1 MRERRA
7 LLPLYGAIVPG
18 PVLMS
23 LQGVS
28 LPYSATYARYLIFS
42 LPFLLILMAE
52 GIDWSA
58 RHVRIPGGASI
69 TALGLTTLVVLGWT
83 PSIHTQFLAKKRF
96 PYLRVAKFLH
106 EQMQKDDTVV
116 AGWSMRF
123 TLSQFFENETV
134 PLVPPDT
141 YVNKI
146 TEKPEAPLAARVF
159 CVTGPGVSL
168 GRKARV
174 KHFGQIEITLY
185 SGNTPRALLQ
195 KWRDDLLLR
204 TAGRIAAP
212 FQGDYELLAVIEER
226 LPSGESADHWRSLA
240 DRCRGLS
247 PGNHEVPRHL
257 QAATR
262 VVRFP

>member
-1 MRERRA
+1 MGYIPEVFRTYMGVGYVAAFSLVLLLIGSWSAMRERRA

-134 PLVPPDT
+134 PFSPTRHLRQQNYRET
-141 YVNKI
+141 RG
-146 TEKPEAPLAARVF
+146 A
-159 CVTGPGVSL
+159 
-168 GRKARV
+168 
-174 KHFGQIEITLY
+174 FGG
-185 SGNTPRALLQ
+185 SR
-195 KWRDDLLLR
+195 LLR
-204 TAGRIAAP
+204 HRPGCLTRPQGSCQTFRANRDYALQWQHPARAP
-212 FQGDYELLAVIEER
+212 PEMARR
-226 LPSGESADHWRSLA
+226 LVASDSRAH
-240 DRCRGLS
+240 RGALS
-247 PGNHEVPRHL
+247 R
-257 QAATR
+257 
-262 VVRFP
+262 